1 MDNSAQITRS
11 AGADSQHAR
20 RWWILALVA
29 VAQLMVVLDATVVS
43 IALPSAQQALHF
55 SDDNRQWIITAYTVA
70 FGGLLLVGGRI
81 GDVFG
86 RRPTLIAGL
95 IGFAVASAL
104 GGAAQSFG
112 LLAGARALQGAFGAL
127 LAPTALSLLNTTFTD
142 PAERGKAFGIFGAVA
157 GSGAAVG
164 LILGGVLTEYL
175 SWRWCL
181 YVNLA
186 FAIPAAL
193 GALALLP
200 REPRP
205 ARPRVDVPGTL
216 TSVLGLFALVYG
228 FSLAET
234 DGWSSGTTLAFLAA
248 GVVLLAAFA
257 AIERRGSNP
266 LLPPR
271 VVLDRNRGGSYIAV
285 GIAGVGTFGSFF
297 LLTFYLQQTL
307 GYSPVRSGISFLPL
321 VGAVL
326 VTATMCSSVLLPR
339 IGPRPLVTLGMLL
352 SAAGMVMLTQ
362 LEVQSAYAAHILP
375 GLILVGMGLG
385 LVVAT
390 GLNTGTLGVSAAE
403 SGVASALVNTM
414 QQVGGSLGT
423 ALLSTISAGAAT
435 SELAGRPPTGAAA
448 AQATVHGYTTA
459 FWWATAIF
467 AAGAV
472 ICGLV
477 LRGGRPQPQVQPTP
491 ALAG

>member
-1 MDNSAQITRS
+1 M
-11 AGADSQHAR
+11 
-20 RWWILALVA
+20 
-29 VAQLMVVLDATVVS
+29 
-43 IALPSAQQALHF
+43 
-55 SDDNRQWIITAYTVA
+55 
-70 FGGLLLVGGRI
+70 
-81 GDVFG
+81 
-86 RRPTLIAGL
+86 
-95 IGFAVASAL
+95 
-104 GGAAQSFG
+104 
-112 LLAGARALQGAFGAL
+112 
-127 LAPTALSLLNTTFTD
+127 
-142 PAERGKAFGIFGAVA
+142 
-157 GSGAAVG
+157 
-164 LILGGVLTEYL
+164 
-175 SWRWCL
+175 
-181 YVNLA
+181 
-186 FAIPAAL
+186 
-193 GALALLP
+193 
-200 REPRP
+200 
-205 ARPRVDVPGTL
+205 
-216 TSVLGLFALVYG
+216 
-228 FSLAET
+228 
-234 DGWSSGTTLAFLAA
+234 
-248 GVVLLAAFA
+248 
-257 AIERRGSNP
+257 
-266 LLPPR
+266 
-271 VVLDRNRGGSYIAV
+271 
-285 GIAGVGTFGSFF
+285 
-297 LLTFYLQQTL
+297 
-307 GYSPVRSGISFLPL
+307 RSGISFLPL

-326 VTATMCSSVLLPR
+326 VTATMSSSVLLPR

-362 LEVQSAYAAHILP
+362 LDVHSAYAAHILP
-375 GLILVGMGLG
+375 GLVLVGMGLG